1 MNVKYR
7 NIVVVDMN
15 FEENILIVLVD
26 GKTVKASIQTDN
38 NGQFVEVNNIK
49 YYLSKLVYSK

>member
-1 MNVKYR
+1 LNVKYR